1 MRIRFVTKAQLQV
14 LQASKAEKHLMPD
27 GPIPLFGSLP
37 SAVSRQWGNVGMGS
51 DHYCNWILPLAV
63 KSVFHVFATDYDT
76 SESNGTSV
84 GDRYI
89 ATYKPSFS
97 NGNTIRFATVSSN
110 MGGFSGIAICR

>member
-1 MRIRFVTKAQLQV
+1 MVTVRMAILIFMGLGWQF
-14 LQASKAEKHLMPD
+14 AFE
-27 GPIPLFGSLP
+27 
-37 SAVSRQWGNVGMGS
+37 QWGNVGMGS
-51 DHYCNWILPLAV
+51 DHYCNWVLPLAV

-84 GDRYI
+84 GDRYV

-110 MGGFSGIAICR
+110 MRGFSGIAICR

>member
-1 MRIRFVTKAQLQV
+1 MLITFL
-14 LQASKAEKHLMPD
+14 L
-27 GPIPLFGSLP
+27 
-37 SAVSRQWGNVGMGS
+37 VSRQWGNVGMGS
-51 DHYCNWILPLAV
+51 DHYCNWVLPLAV
-63 KSVFHVFATDYDT
+63 TSVLHVFATDYDT

-84 GDRYI
+84 GDRYV